1 MRFRLTPLGLAVLFL
16 QPQLSLAQPIPG
28 IDARTAQTSAA
39 PSPVLT
45 LDAAID
51 RAFQH
56 NPGLRAII
64 HDLEIARG
72 QRLQARQFIN
82 PQVSYLQ
89 EGTKK
94 GRRVTTV
101 ELSQEIE
108 LGGKRAAR
116 TSVADSE
123 RAIAAADV
131 AAYRANLRADV
142 VTAYFDVL
150 AAQERLS
157 LAQSSQQLSD
167 RVTAVAARRVQAG
180 RISPVEETRA
190 RVAEA
195 STRIELSQASTE
207 LELARRR
214 LSATWGLAG
223 GHIGVVET
231 PPAPAVDHR
240 NEQLTPSLAGA
251 PQLARARLEVDRQ
264 QALATLERARRMPNL
279 TVTLG
284 TQRDEQAGTRQ
295 GVFGIAVPLPL
306 FDRNQ
311 GNLLS
316 ALRRTDK
323 ARDELAA
330 TQNRASAELDQ
341 ASLRLASARSELA
354 LLQSEILPGASSAYE
369 ASSKGFELGKFSFLD
384 VLDAQRSLNQAKAQY
399 IAALATSYRAA
410 ADIERLVGSVN
421 ENGHI
426 TNPTATPRIPNEDA
440 QN

>member
-16 QPQLSLAQPIPG
+16 QPHLSSAQPIP
-28 IDARTAQTSAA
+28 DTAARTAQTSATA
-39 PSPVLT
+39 STVLT

-56 NPGLRAII
+56 NPGLRAVTQ
-64 HDLEIARG
+64 DLEIARG
-72 QRLQARQFIN
+72 QRLQAGKFIN
-82 PQVSYLQ
+82 PQLSYLQ

-101 ELSQEIE
+101 ELSQEVE

-116 TSVADSE
+116 TSVADRE

-157 LAQSSQQLSD
+157 LAQASQQLSE
-167 RVTAVAARRVQAG
+167 RVTSAAARRVQAG

-195 STRIELSQASTE
+195 TTRIELSQAGTE

-223 GHIGVVET
+223 GQIGVVET
-231 PPAPAVDHR
+231 PPAPAVDR
-240 NEQLTPSLAGA
+240 PKEQLAASLAGA

-264 QALATLERARRMPNL
+264 QALARLERTRRMPNL

-295 GVFGIAVPLPL
+295 GVVGIAVPLPL

-330 TQNRASAELDQ
+330 TQTRASTELEQ
-341 ASLRLASARSELA
+341 ASLRLAAARSELA
-354 LLQSEILPGASSAYE
+354 LLQSDILPGARSAYE
-369 ASSKGFELGKFSFLD
+369 ASSKGFELGKFNFLD

-410 ADIERLVGSVN
+410 AEIERLVGSVD
-421 ENGHI
+421 ESGHI
-426 TNPTATPRIPNEDA
+426 NNSIATPGNT
-440 QN
+440 Q